1 MDAAALLHDEIRELV
16 RLRGVDPLTETAA
29 LEALVAEASADYV
42 TRADAGLVPPLRDPD
57 DARARAVDALAGLGP
72 LCSATSTTTR
82 SRRSGAMRPGGSSWR
97 APAGRS

>member
-16 RLRGVDPLTETAA
+16 RRRGIDPLNETSA

-57 DARARAVDALAGLGP
+57 DAQARAVDALAGLGP
-72 LCSATSTTTR
+72 LQHSTTTR
-82 SRRSGAMRPGGSSWR
+82 SRRSGAMPPGESSSP
-97 APAGRS
+97 APDGPS

>member
-16 RLRGVDPLTETAA
+16 RRRGIDPLTESSA

-57 DARARAVDALAGLGP
+57 AAQARVVDALAGLGP
-72 LCSATSTTTR
+72 SSATSTTTR
-82 SRRSGAMRPGGSSWR
+82 SRRCGATPPGGSSWR
-97 APAGRS
+97 APDGPS